1 MYNILQNHFTL
12 NITTLS
18 VYHTGN
24 LLVLLNIRNQISY
37 FIEVRDS
44 WSSCAFDHCIKILIY
59 NSESALA
66 TLGPSCLTSRSLNI
80 FKLKCNLRCDLYY
93 YFFQRVSCTLFM
105 FCSYFYFYS
114 FY

>member
-18 VYHTGN
+18 VYHMGN

-80 FKLKCNLRCDLYY
+80 FKLKCNLRCESLLLFLPKGILYLIY
-93 YFFQRVSCTLFM
+93 VLFL
-105 FCSYFYFYS
+105 FLFL
-114 FY
+114 